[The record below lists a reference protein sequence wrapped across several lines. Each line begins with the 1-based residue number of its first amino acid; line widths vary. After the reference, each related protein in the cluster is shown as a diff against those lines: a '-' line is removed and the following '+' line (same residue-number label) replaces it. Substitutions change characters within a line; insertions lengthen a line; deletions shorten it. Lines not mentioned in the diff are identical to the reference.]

1 MTQLCFLVHNW
12 QMALD
17 DGKHVQST
25 FLDSGK
31 AYDRVSI
38 PALLS
43 KLSSLGFRAP
53 ALEWLSSFLK
63 ERHQSVRVNGL
74 QSSWQS
80 PKSGE
85 PKGTV
90 LGPVLVLFLIFIND
104 LPQRNVKNGCPLF
117 ADDTTA
123 YAVGRDAL
131 TTCSNLTK
139 NLDAVCT
146 WAANWGM
153 IFNAEK
159 SDDLCLCN
167 KFRLEQVGPL
177 SRLSMT
183 GQPVPMSK
191 TKSKHLGVLLN
202 R

>member
-1 MTQLCFLVHNW
+1 M
-12 QMALD
+12 
-17 DGKHVQST
+17 
-25 FLDSGK
+25 
-31 AYDRVSI
+31 
-38 PALLS
+38 
-43 KLSSLGFRAP
+43 
-53 ALEWLSSFLK
+53 
-63 ERHQSVRVNGL
+63 
-74 QSSWQS
+74 
-80 PKSGE
+80 
-85 PKGTV
+85 
-90 LGPVLVLFLIFIND
+90 
-104 LPQRNVKNGCPLF
+104 KNGCPLF

-146 WAANWGM
+146 WAATLGYD
-153 IFNAEK
+153 FNAEK
-159 SDDLCLCN
+159 SDHLSVCN

-202 R
+202 RLLATTISIWYIQHVLRSWLCCGRLAGNSHHQHSGEFMLELFNRKWGMHAQYGVEDRSEN